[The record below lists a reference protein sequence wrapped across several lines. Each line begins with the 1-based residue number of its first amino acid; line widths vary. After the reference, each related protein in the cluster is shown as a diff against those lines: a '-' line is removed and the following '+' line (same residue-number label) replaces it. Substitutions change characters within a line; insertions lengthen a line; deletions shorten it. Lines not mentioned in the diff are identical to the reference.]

1 MTPGP
6 TGEERLYL
14 LKFDP
19 TSGALSIDEG
29 FHDSD
34 GKAGFN
40 FANREWPH
48 GWTGTG
54 APHGVVFS
62 R

>member
-1 MTPGP
+1 
-6 TGEERLYL
+6 L

-19 TSGALSIDEG
+19 ATGALSIDEG

-40 FANREWPH
+40 FADREWPQ
-48 GWTGTG
+48 GWKGTG